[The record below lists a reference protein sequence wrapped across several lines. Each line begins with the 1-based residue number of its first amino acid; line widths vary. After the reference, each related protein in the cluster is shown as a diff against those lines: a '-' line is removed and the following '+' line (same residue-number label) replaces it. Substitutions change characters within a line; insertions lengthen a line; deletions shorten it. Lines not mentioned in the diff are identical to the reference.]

1 MKKERYSS
9 YCAYIIAIVLM
20 INCRTVWLSIPNL
33 SSKLNIVSYFLLF
46 FVSLLLIGINFST
59 IKNIKKIII
68 TSIIL
73 LLYFFIYLAF
83 KPVEVDQN
91 IKLLLVLLIT
101 LWLVQIKGISL
112 PLILEDYSNIIVL
125 VATVSIIMWVLVS
138 ILKII
143 TPTSL
148 VPFDWTSSNG
158 FYTFIPT
165 YRYIFFETQNTSV
178 PLFGNVIRNTSIFTE
193 APMASLN
200 FSLALLIKIFFKGK
214 NIYSKVILIVAILS
228 TFATTGYILLI
239 LIFLIKWLDSDK
251 RYFAYKLIFL
261 IPIGIVVIIGIKL
274 LINQRLVYGTESSSL
289 RLDDYR
295 VGFITFLQNPILGTG
310 LGNSESLIKNM
321 DNWRVYL
328 TGLSNSISI
337 IFAQGGLYVGLVYI
351 YAFIK
356 GFFFSFKYKSIDAFM
371 LVLGTL
377 YLFVTTIF
385 PFQYLLFVLLI
396 LFTNFDLYLQKDELS
411 KEKVE

>member
-1 MKKERYSS
+1 M
-9 YCAYIIAIVLM
+9 
-20 INCRTVWLSIPNL
+20 
-33 SSKLNIVSYFLLF
+33 
-46 FVSLLLIGINFST
+46 
-59 IKNIKKIII
+59 
-68 TSIIL
+68 
-73 LLYFFIYLAF
+73 
-83 KPVEVDQN
+83 
-91 IKLLLVLLIT
+91 
-101 LWLVQIKGISL
+101 
-112 PLILEDYSNIIVL
+112 
-125 VATVSIIMWVLVS
+125 
-138 ILKII
+138 
-143 TPTSL
+143 
-148 VPFDWTSSNG
+148 
-158 FYTFIPT
+158 
-165 YRYIFFETQNTSV
+165 
-178 PLFGNVIRNTSIFTE
+178 
-193 APMASLN
+193 
-200 FSLALLIKIFFKGK
+200 
-214 NIYSKVILIVAILS
+214 
-228 TFATTGYILLI
+228 
-239 LIFLIKWLDSDK
+239 
-251 RYFAYKLIFL
+251 
-261 IPIGIVVIIGIKL
+261 
-274 LINQRLVYGTESSSL
+274 VYGTESSSL

-377 YLFVTTIF
+377 YLFVATIF

>member
-83 KPVEVDQN
+83 KPVEIDQN
-91 IKLLLVLLIT
+91 IKLLIVLLIT

-143 TPTSL
+143 TPDRKSTRL
-148 VPFDWTSSNG
+148 NSSH
-158 FYTFIPT
+158 
-165 YRYIFFETQNTSV
+165 
-178 PLFGNVIRNTSIFTE
+178 L
-193 APMASLN
+193 
-200 FSLALLIKIFFKGK
+200 
-214 NIYSKVILIVAILS
+214 
-228 TFATTGYILLI
+228 
-239 LIFLIKWLDSDK
+239 
-251 RYFAYKLIFL
+251 
-261 IPIGIVVIIGIKL
+261 
-274 LINQRLVYGTESSSL
+274 
-289 RLDDYR
+289 
-295 VGFITFLQNPILGTG
+295 
-310 LGNSESLIKNM
+310 
-321 DNWRVYL
+321 
-328 TGLSNSISI
+328 
-337 IFAQGGLYVGLVYI
+337 
-351 YAFIK
+351 
-356 GFFFSFKYKSIDAFM
+356 
-371 LVLGTL
+371 
-377 YLFVTTIF
+377 
-385 PFQYLLFVLLI
+385 
-396 LFTNFDLYLQKDELS
+396 
-411 KEKVE
+411 